1 MTQDPTNRPF
11 QEDDDAML
19 EKKKSELDNLMSPEE
34 KDYQGNDPL
43 YREAMEQYFG
53 KKKVLE
59 SEIEHLESVQRQIA
73 RGDLKGGFGI
83 N

>member
-1 MTQDPTNRPF
+1 MKER
-11 QEDDDAML
+11 
-19 EKKKSELDNLMSPEE
+19 KKEELINLALPKEE
-34 KDYQGNDPL
+34 NFNGNTVL
-43 YREAMEQYFG
+43 FHQAMEEYLE

-59 SEIEHLESVQRQIA
+59 SEIEHLESAQRQIA